1 MKDSCGQIVKTKKI
15 LEKELERVE
24 KVKRAREK
32 ALVVAM
38 EKSAQLILKER
49 KYESSI
55 KRHNAMQQEESLMR
69 KDWFESIYEKRDG
82 RR

>member
-15 LEKELERVE
+15 LEKEHERVE

-32 ALVVAM
+32 ALIVAM
-38 EKSAQLILKER
+38 EKSAQLILKGR

-55 KRHNAMQQEESLMR
+55 KRHNAMQHQESLER
-69 KDWFESIYEKRDG
+69 
-82 RR
+82 